1 MILLTFNA
9 FEGYTYR
16 LFTLLNGHKVSN
28 INSFRPKR
36 IGFAYFKIQNPEN
49 LHNSIYV
56 TISKEDRGGKR
67 LTQSK
72 QNNLK

>member
-1 MILLTFNA
+1 
-9 FEGYTYR
+9 
-16 LFTLLNGHKVSN
+16 
-28 INSFRPKR
+28 
-36 IGFAYFKIQNPEN
+36 

-72 QNNLK
+72 QNNLKWKPKIIDVLCINLVSYVFRFFFFTLESQIPAA